1 MDKRKLFVSILAGI
15 MAAVMLLGLVASFI
29 PTRANAA
36 TSSELKA
43 QLDKLKEDKA
53 KIDAKV
59 NEIKGQI
66 KENNEEYFIWYHLR
80 FRKKIICV
88 QM

>member
-29 PTRANAA
+29 PTHAHAA

-43 QLDKLKEDKA
+43 QLDKLEEDKKA
-53 KIDAKV
+53 IDAKV
-59 NEIKGQI
+59 NERIQ
-66 KENNEEYFIWYHLR
+66 EEFGE
-80 FRKKIICV
+80 
-88 QM
+88 